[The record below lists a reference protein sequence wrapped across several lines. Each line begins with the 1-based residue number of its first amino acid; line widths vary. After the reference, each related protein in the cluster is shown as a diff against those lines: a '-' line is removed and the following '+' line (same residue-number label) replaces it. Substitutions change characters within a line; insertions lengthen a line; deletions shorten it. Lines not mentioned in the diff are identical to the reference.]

1 MDEIINL
8 IQEKLENAKRVG
20 ERIGIL
26 EGIEEGEFR
35 ERMNI
40 AYAMLEAGESSEKIL
55 AYTKTTKQDI
65 EEYMD

>member
-8 IQEKLENAKRVG
+8 IQEKIEKAKQFG
-20 ERIGIL
+20 EKIGIVK
-26 EGIEEGEFR
+26 GIEEGEFR

-65 EEYMD
+65 EEYME

>member
-1 MDEIINL
+1 MDEIMKL
-8 IQEKLENAKRVG
+8 IQEKLEKTKRAG

-55 AYTKTTKQDI
+55 TYTKATKQDI